1 MDYTFAYVLKKDLDD
16 KGKYDPNKD
25 VKKFSIRGANLK
37 RAISAFEKHLMEEG
51 TIESKAEV
59 TIIDRVGF

>member
-25 VKKFSIRGANLK
+25 VKKIQ
-37 RAISAFEKHLMEEG
+37 H
-51 TIESKAEV
+51 
-59 TIIDRVGF
+59 

>member
-1 MDYTFAYVLKKDLDD
+1 MDYTFAYVFKKDLDD

-37 RAISAFEKHLMEEG
+37 RAISAFEKHLIDEKI
-51 TIESKAEV
+51 IESKTEV
-59 TIIDRVGF
+59 IIIDRVGF

>member
-37 RAISAFEKHLMEEG
+37 RAISAFEKNLINEEI
-51 TIESKAEV
+51 IESKSELI
-59 TIIDRVGF
+59 IIDRVGF

>member
-37 RAISAFEKHLMEEG
+37 RAISAFEKHLINEEI
-51 TIESKAEV
+51 IESKSELI
-59 TIIDRVGF
+59 IIDRVGF